1 MQEYRPPRPEYK
13 FPPQRVYYMSSGAVM
28 TPDALRD
35 AISWHKIFVR
45 DTLMP
50 LGRMYEVDSEIF
62 HKPPREDGKPDNR
75 ISSAHCKIV
84 VDEFVGYLTGI
95 PINTT
100 TIDDTV
106 QEYIKYLSDTTDSDE
121 RTTDLIQDA
130 CIYGRGFEMY
140 YNDEDGEVGSSVVSP
155 LSSFIIYDDS
165 ILHRPLFF
173 VRYGVDSDGIE
184 RGSYSDDTSV
194 VHFIEDGGEYRF
206 LLDEI
211 ETHSFPGVPATEYVL
226 CRQRLGLYEPGVSL
240 ENAFNSALSE
250 KANDIE
256 SFADAYLKI
265 LGAPVDESEIPRI
278 ARRRILAF
286 SGDGTGQNPEVG
298 FLERPT
304 ADGLEEHFLDRVE
317 KLFFRAC
324 QVPDLSDEHFGSASG
339 QALKWRLLGMD
350 NLAAGVKRKISA
362 SLRRRYKLIFGN
374 PASLTHGV
382 KPDDW
387 KGLSFHFT
395 RNLPSN
401 VTDEASVAQTL
412 DGIVSRQT
420 QLSVL
425 SVVDDV
431 QAELERIDSERQ
443 KEIDSISS
451 YGDDNHVEEE

>member
-1 MQEYRPPRPEYK
+1 MQDYRPPRPEYK
-13 FPPQRVYYMSSGAVM
+13 YPPRRVYYMPAGAVM

-35 AISWHKIFVR
+35 AICWHKTFVR
-45 DTLMP
+45 DTLAP

-62 HKPPREDGKPDNR
+62 HRPPREDGKPDNR

-95 PINTT
+95 PIHTT
-100 TIDDTV
+100 SPDEAA
-106 QEYIKYLSDTTDSDE
+106 QEYVKYLTDATDSDE
-121 RTTDLIQDA
+121 RTTDLVQDA
-130 CIYGRGFEMY
+130 CIFGRGYEMY
-140 YNDEDGEVGSSVVSP
+140 YNDEDGEVGAAVVSP
-155 LSSFIIYDDS
+155 LTSFVIYDDS

-173 VRYGVDSDGIE
+173 VRYGIDADGME
-184 RGSYSDDTSV
+184 RGSYSDDSAV
-194 VHFIEDGGEYRF
+194 VHFVDDGGGEYHF
-206 LLDEI
+206 LMDDI
-211 ETHSFPGVPATEYVL
+211 EAHSFPGVPATEYVL

-256 SFADAYLKI
+256 SFADTYLKI
-265 LGAPVDESEIPRI
+265 LGAPVDETEIPRI

-286 SGDGTGQNPEVG
+286 AGDGTGQNPEVG

-324 QVPDLSDEHFGSASG
+324 QVPDLSDEHFGTASG

-350 NLAAGVKRKISA
+350 NLAAGVKRKIAA
-362 SLRRRYKLIFGN
+362 SLRRRYRLIFGN
-374 PASLTHGV
+374 PASVTHGV
-382 KPDDW
+382 SPDDW
-387 KGLSFHFT
+387 KGLSFHFS

-401 VTDEASVAQTL
+401 VIDEATTAQTL

-431 QAELERIDSERQ
+431 QAEMDRIAAEREA
-443 KEIDSISS
+443 EIEAVSS
-451 YGDDNHVEEE
+451 YGVHDHGDE